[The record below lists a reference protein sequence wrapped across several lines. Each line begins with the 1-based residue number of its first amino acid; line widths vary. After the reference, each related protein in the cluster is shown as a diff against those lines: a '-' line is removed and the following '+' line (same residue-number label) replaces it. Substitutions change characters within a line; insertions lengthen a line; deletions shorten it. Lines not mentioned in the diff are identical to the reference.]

1 MNLYLSLLIAQEIET
16 NHRGK
21 ENAIKRKDLLTYVH
35 AYGDPEMTDR
45 ELRRTI
51 KTIPIIC
58 TFERGYFVATSKEE
72 SDYSIEYLKKKI
84 FPLWE
89 NIKNIQ
95 LAYPQYYQD
104 EQMEL
109 F

>member
-1 MNLYLSLLIAQEIET
+1 MTISEIVLEKIKT
-16 NHRGK
+16 FHKGK
-21 ENAIKRKDLLTYVH
+21 ENAIKRKDLLAFCQLY
-35 AYGDPEMTDR
+35 DSEITDR
-45 ELRRTI
+45 ELRKTV

-89 NIKNIQ
+89 DIKNIQ

-104 EQMEL
+104 EQLEL
-109 F
+109 FYQ